1 MIKERMEMVHGK
13 GIEVTA
19 MMMIV
24 DMMTGEGGQMTKDD
38 ENEVGVILTMNQ
50 IPTTVAGRRSTNE
63 RREIDVVGVEVTVEN
78 VLNEGKNLEK
88 IKDETEVV
96 AQKTIIQVERDLSIH
111 HHISMIHITTTVH
124 QRTGSYQTFVSG

>member
-1 MIKERMEMVHGK
+1 MVHGK

-19 MMMIV
+19 MMMIEV
-24 DMMTGEGGQMTKDD
+24 DMMMRDGGQMTKD
-38 ENEVGVILTMNQ
+38 EEKGVGVILTMNQ
-50 IPTTVAGRRSTNE
+50 IPVTDDVQRSTNE
-63 RREIDVVGVEVTVEN
+63 RREIDVVGVGVTVEN
-78 VLNEGKNLEK
+78 GLAVNEGKNLEK
-88 IKDETEVV
+88 INDGTEVV